1 MQADILQLKE
11 SNRWLKEEYSKDLK
25 LVKDEIKST
34 KSELKSIL
42 ETSRK
47 NSNSINEIRQSL
59 DRLNDEKS
67 NGVANLR
74 SDIKQ
79 IRSDIRVSDDTNAL
93 EFMSVKDK
101 IADIYKLNKR
111 LSKLENKIKDG
122 KSFKSCMNSV
132 GKGEVLRDSDQ

>member
-67 NGVANLR
+67 NGVANFR

-79 IRSDIRVSDDTNAL
+79 IISDIRVSDDTNAL
-93 EFMSVKDK
+93 EIMSVKDK
-101 IADIYKLNKR
+101 IADIHKLDKR

-122 KSFKSCMNSV
+122 KSVKSCMNSV